1 MLSREQAMDRVRPG
15 LVDWKKVNKPKKSK
29 PLIRF
34 KKGENC
40 TYAVKLGL
48 ELGFS
53 LVGIGGGDILDGNKK
68 LILGVSDRQRA
79 CGVLHLARIAHV
91 VACRATQR
99 CCGS

>member
-1 MLSREQAMDRVRPG
+1 M
-15 LVDWKKVNKPKKSK
+15 NKPKKSK

-40 TYAVKLGL
+40 NYAVKLGL

-68 LILGVSDRQRA
+68 LILGTVPA
-79 CGVLHLARIAHV
+79 AV
-91 VACRATQR
+91 
-99 CCGS
+99 